1 MQTDWNEERKRG
13 ALAIEQEIDRQL
25 AGQGF
30 PEVARSWICDKAG
43 FGSGIEFV
51 YTRSDGRTVSGKF
64 NAHELKWF
72 CRRHLPE
79 TLIKINDVVARIV
92 AEPPNGLRR
101 SPSQ

>member
-25 AGQGF
+25 AERGF
-30 PEVARSWICDKAG
+30 PDVARSWICDKTG

-51 YTRSDGRTVSGKF
+51 YTRADGKCISGKF
-64 NAHELKWF
+64 NAHELKWY

-79 TLIKINDVVARIV
+79 TLIKIRDVVAQVV
-92 AEPPNGLRR
+92 ADR
-101 SPSQ
+101 SDGMHRTPSP